1 MSSGGGAR
9 GENPL
14 ERLVR
19 EQGFLVL
26 DGGLATTLEARGF
39 DLDDPLWSARV
50 LLEAPEAIRRVHLD
64 FLAAGADC
72 IVTSSY
78 QATVEGFRRRGLGE
92 AQAEELL
99 RRSVRLGLEARD
111 IFWSEPRNRE
121 GRLRPLVAASV
132 GPYGAY
138 LADGSEYTGNYD
150 LEEEGL
156 YAFHL
161 PRWRILADSG
171 ADLLACET
179 LPSRPE
185 ARALLRLL
193 EESPGTWAWM
203 SFSCLDG
210 ARVSDGSGFGDL
222 ARDCDASAGVAAVG
236 VNCTAPAHISGLLG
250 EARRVTDRLLLAY
263 PNSGGMW
270 DGAGKAWS
278 AGPAAIDWGAAA
290 LEWREAGAAGIGGCC
305 RVGAEDIAGVRR
317 ALSGG

>member
-1 MSSGGGAR
+1 MSPGSGTR

-19 EQGFLVL
+19 EQGFFVL

-50 LLEAPEAIRRVHLD
+50 LLEAPGAIRRVHLD

-78 QATVEGFRRRGLGE
+78 QATLEGFRRRGLGE
-92 AQAEELL
+92 TEAEELL

-111 IFWSEPRNRE
+111 AFWSEPRNRE

-138 LADGSEYTGNYD
+138 LADGSEYTGDYD
-150 LEEEGL
+150 LDDEGL
-156 YAFHL
+156 YAFHRR
-161 PRWRILADSG
+161 RWQILADAG

-179 LPSRPE
+179 LPSRRE
-185 ARALLRLL
+185 ARVLLGLL

-203 SFSCLDG
+203 SFSCRDG
-210 ARVSDGSGFGDL
+210 TRLNDGSRFE
-222 ARDCDASAGVAAVG
+222 AVVRDCEAATGVAAVG
-236 VNCTAPAHISGLLG
+236 VNCTSPRHVSSLID
-250 EARRVTDRLLLAY
+250 EARRVTDRLLLVY
-263 PNSGGMW
+263 PNSGETW
-270 DGAGKAWS
+270 DASAKTWS
-278 AGPAAIDWGAAA
+278 ADPTSLDRGAAA
-290 LEWREAGAAGIGGCC
+290 REWHEAGAAGIGGCC
-305 RVGAEDIAGVRR
+305 RVAPDDIARVRGALR
-317 ALSGG
+317 AG